1 MNFSNLDDKELVK
14 KMDKSSLAEKL
25 KNDEAFQ
32 LLREAGNRIA
42 ERAISDFVFKV
53 PLDDIQA
60 IATVKAIIR
69 KYKYE
74 LFAEIETM
82 AMEGDILFEEIK
94 DRNLLK

>member
-1 MNFSNLDDKELVK
+1 MDFSDLDDKELVK
-14 KMDKSSLAEKL
+14 KMDRSGLAEKL
-25 KNDEAFQ
+25 KGDEAFQ

-82 AMEGDILFEEIK
+82 ATEGDILFEEIK

>member
-1 MNFSNLDDKELVK
+1 MDYSGLDDKELVK
-14 KMDKSSLAEKL
+14 KMDKSGLAEKL
-25 KNDEAFQ
+25 KGDEAFQ

-82 AMEGDILFEEIK
+82 ATEGDMLFEEIK

>member
-1 MNFSNLDDKELVK
+1 MNYRDLDDKELLQ
-14 KMDKSSLAEKL
+14 KMDKSALADKL

-42 ERAISDFVFKV
+42 ERAIADFVFKV
-53 PLDDIQA
+53 PLDDLQGLA
-60 IATVKAIIR
+60 SLKAIIR

-74 LFAEIETM
+74 LFAEIEAI

-94 DRNLLK
+94 GRDLF

>member
-1 MNFSNLDDKELVK
+1 MDYSILDDKELVK
-14 KMDKSSLAEKL
+14 KMDKSGLAEKL
-25 KNDEAFQ
+25 KSDEAFQ

-74 LFAEIETM
+74 LFAEIEAI

>member
-1 MNFSNLDDKELVK
+1 MDYRDLDDKELLQ
-14 KMDKSSLAEKL
+14 KMDKSALADKL

-42 ERAISDFVFKV
+42 ERAIADFVFKV
-53 PLDDIQA
+53 PLDDLQGLA
-60 IATVKAIIR
+60 SLKAIIR

-74 LFAEIETM
+74 LFAEIEAI

-94 DRNLLK
+94 GRDLF